1 MQGQTRSFVL
11 KSETNSKWSLQF
23 CFFIYFSDA
32 EQELSIKINK
42 KSQKQL
48 YENGAS
54 T

>member
-1 MQGQTRSFVL
+1 MESSVL
-11 KSETNSKWSLQF
+11 
-23 CFFIYFSDA
+23 FFIYFSDA
-32 EQELSIKINK
+32 EQELSIEINK